1 MDYILEKI
9 FTNIPLQIY
18 TIFATILFS
27 SIFFLTIKFFMYIY
41 SDGAD
46 KNANHIIVKITIIF
60 ISLIVGIIVQGAIAE
75 LYFFK
80 DWECPLT
87 GTCIQ

>member
-9 FTNIPLQIY
+9 FTNVSLQTY
-18 TIFATILFS
+18 TIVATILFTI
-27 SIFFLTIKFFMYIY
+27 IFFFFINFLIKFFA
-41 SDGAD
+41 SENT
-46 KNANHIIVKITIIF
+46 KNTNHFIVKLSVIIV
-60 ISLIVGIIVQGAIAE
+60 SLIAAILAQGVIAE

-87 GTCIQ
+87 GTCI